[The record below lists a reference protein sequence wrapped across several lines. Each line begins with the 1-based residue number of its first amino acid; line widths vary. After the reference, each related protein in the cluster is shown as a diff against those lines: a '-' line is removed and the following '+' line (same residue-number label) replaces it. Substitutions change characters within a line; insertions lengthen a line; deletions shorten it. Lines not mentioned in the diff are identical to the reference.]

1 MGNVPARA
9 SGTKPSFSD
18 SARDAAATGTLPGR
32 ERGAVEANEEHVRE
46 LAEHYR
52 AHFQAKSYAEG
63 NRALEAAEAL
73 QKRLA
78 EEHGAEYARLIDR
91 LAYAIG
97 HG

>member
-1 MGNVPARA
+1 VQP
-9 SGTKPSFSD
+9 D
-18 SARDAAATGTLPGR
+18 
-32 ERGAVEANEEHVRE
+32 EEHVRE

-52 AHFQAKSYAEG
+52 AHFQATSYAEG
-63 NRALEAAEAL
+63 NRALEAAEDL

-78 EEHGAEYARLIDR
+78 EEHGAEYARMIDR